1 MATTQSTVTRTG
13 SKPITA
19 DELLE
24 MHARGIR
31 GELIRGVLSP
41 TMPAG
46 MRHGEIVAKLT
57 YLLGATVI
65 PNKLGT
71 LTASDSGVRLSTN
84 PDTVREPDIA
94 YFSAERL
101 PPDAIVDGYAEIP
114 PDLVVEVVSPSDSA
128 SAVNDK
134 ATMWTAFGVR
144 LVWVLWPDTGMIEVF
159 RPGEPVITLNE
170 NDTLDGMDA
179 LPGFSCPVREVFR
192 Q

>member
-1 MATTQSTVTRTG
+1 MATTQSTITRTG

-46 MRHGEIVAKLT
+46 MRHGEIVM
-57 YLLGATVI
+57 
-65 PNKLGT
+65 NLGT
-71 LTASDSGVRLSTN
+71 LLRTAIKAAGAGRLMGSDSGVRLSTN

-128 SAVNDK
+128 SAVSDK
-134 ATMWTAFGVR
+134 AIMWTAFGVR
-144 LVWVLWPDTGMIEVF
+144 LVWVLWPDTRMIEVF
-159 RPGEPVITLNE
+159 RPGEPVITLDE
-170 NDTLDGMDA
+170 NDTLDGMDM
-179 LPGFSCPVREVFR
+179 LPGFSCPVREVFET
-192 Q
+192 